1 MGDNSK
7 TTLNPTKG
15 TKSDDP
21 NRGMCIGFSLLIG
34 LTMPIIL
41 GLVSMAQPR
50 QHSHITQVAA
60 GGVNPVDAS
69 PTPLAL
75 AQQMASGRE
84 VFANACSVC
93 HGPNAEGVSR
103 LGKPLRNSAF
113 VQSTDDDAMFTLLA
127 EGRAIDH
134 PLNTT
139 GALMPPRGAV
149 GLNDEQ
155 IHDVMAYLRDM
166 QDPSQPVASV
176 EAWDLVGEEGGG
188 QLAIQLDTHPGY
200 QLYISSCAACH
211 GEGAEGVEQ
220 LGLPLTTSGF
230 VRGESDDGLV
240 KFIKSGRPMWDA
252 NNTTGIDMPPKG
264 GNPAITD
271 EQLQQIVEYLRALQE
286 QALASN

>member
-7 TTLNPTKG
+7 TTL
-15 TKSDDP
+15 

-50 QHSHITQVAA
+50 QHTHITQVAA
-60 GGVNPVDAS
+60 GDVNPVDAS
-69 PTPLAL
+69 PSPLAL

-188 QLAIQLDTHPGY
+188 
-200 QLYISSCAACH
+200 SSPSSSTPTRA
-211 GEGAEGVEQ
+211 
-220 LGLPLTTSGF
+220 TSSTSPR
-230 VRGESDDGLV
+230 VPPATARAPRASSN
-240 KFIKSGRPMWDA
+240 SGSP
-252 NNTTGIDMPPKG
+252 
-264 GNPAITD
+264 
-271 EQLQQIVEYLRALQE
+271 
-286 QALASN
+286 